1 MEGVKLWPKDTP
13 GLPGVIDREEWV
25 KTDSCKMI
33 GGKTCESNIFFLFWM
48 ARMGERGDRD
58 SILKHDFFYL
68 HIFVL

>member
-33 GGKTCESNIFFLFWM
+33 GGKMRIML
-48 ARMGERGDRD
+48 
-58 SILKHDFFYL
+58 
-68 HIFVL
+68 

>member
-33 GGKTCESNIFFLFWM
+33 GGKIRIIFLSERNEADTLHFPANLINFLGTR
-48 ARMGERGDRD
+48 A
-58 SILKHDFFYL
+58 
-68 HIFVL
+68 